1 MSEFNEVA
9 KEAVCDYLQRRGEA
23 VKDTIILVH
32 VTVDNKTMKMAQLMP
47 VLKELESEDRIETI
61 DGRHYKIS
69 SPAKKLISGKWV

>member
-9 KEAVCDYLQRRGEA
+9 KEAVYKYLQRRGEA

-32 VTVDNKTMKMAQLMP
+32 VTVDSKTMVMAQLMP
-47 VLKELESEDRIETI
+47 VLTELLSEDRIETV
-61 DGRHYKIS
+61 DGRHYKVS